1 MSSSI
6 AVQHDLSSVEAE
18 VQQQLSSSLPANTVQ
33 YAWNKGSAGIT
44 VDGVLASVQSLGSV
58 TSSDPGTRAAACL
71 SVTDN
76 SSIRVCTRVGTPRH
90 ADTSCCV
97 CTRTAESEIIVAPA
111 APTVVPESK
120 APSGTLYVQHL
131 SLNCVI

>member
-71 SVTDN
+71 SVTDG
-76 SSIRVCTRVGTPRH
+76 SSIRVCTRVGALPVMLTHR
-90 ADTSCCV
+90 AV
-97 CTRTAESEIIVAPA
+97 CTCTAESKITVAPA
-111 APTVVPESK
+111 VPTVVPESK
-120 APSGTLYVQHL
+120 APSGTLYAQHL